1 VWYSKAKG
9 ALYYVGPASLNILFR
24 KNLTLFRSMDQGK
37 TWEKMFQIREKESGY
52 TAFAEFG
59 GKLVLAYESS
69 PRTELAIKP
78 DRIVYVDLG
87 IDI

>member
-1 VWYSKAKG
+1 
-9 ALYYVGPASLNILFR
+9 
-24 KNLTLFRSMDQGK
+24 MDQGK

-69 PRTELAIKP
+69 LRTELEIKP
-78 DRIVYVDLG
+78 DRIVYVELG
-87 IDI
+87 IDL